1 LQYFRDLIVK
11 AGLQKPSP
19 FVNRT
24 TKTYLLLL
32 SLVVLLIG
40 CTTKKDGFAYRAY
53 HNTTAHFNGH
63 FNSNENMKKGQ
74 KKLADAQVEDYDLIL
89 PIFIYGTDETAKS
102 AYPEMEK
109 SIEKSEKV
117 IRRHTIKDEGK
128 KEKKHPEFNKWIDE
142 NYMLVGQAHF
152 YKRNYGRSEEVFQFV
167 TRKYKGP
174 AAQITAHTWLAR
186 TLIAKE
192 DYSRAL
198 QMLNR
203 VEPDGDIPED
213 LKADYFLVFADLY
226 LHQDKLEN
234 AAEKMEEALKH
245 IEKKKD
251 RARPHFILAQ
261 IYAQLNKSTEA
272 ALNYDMVLK
281 SHPPYEL
288 AFYSKIN
295 KALSYNRRG
304 GSSDEIKKELM
315 KMLRDEKNKSYRDQI
330 YYALGDVALEEQ
342 QRDQA
347 IFYFEESLKANKDN
361 AKQRAKTFLRLADL
375 YFDQRQYQDA
385 QAAYDSTFKRIDEK
399 HPRYREIKARA
410 ESLNELVKYINTI
423 ELNDSL
429 IVLCAKS
436 DAEIEKALEE
446 AVRQKQ
452 QEADAKREADERAA
466 QEAAANAAST
476 GGISGTFWCYNQQ
489 LRDKGKQNFT
499 ATWGDRPLKDN
510 WRLQSR
516 LSQSFGS
523 PDESQITASETTTNE
538 SGEIID
544 PYKVPTADELRAQ
557 LPCGNDAKMKEAVV
571 ASAEAYYQLGVI
583 YKENLDDEDNAIS
596 SWELLIKNMEESDFH
611 PVTHY
616 QLFRT
621 WLSKEQL
628 SNYKKNPFCGSCDSK
643 YWASQIKER
652 YPNSEWSKLVDNPE
666 YLDMK
671 EIKEKEEREAYEM
684 AYRTYADRNY
694 PEVITLC
701 TNVINTQPENHL
713 LCKYR
718 LLRAVCVGYTDAA
731 YGIKE
736 NYQKELNAIK
746 DNCGGSDEAKRAEEL
761 LKALVQEGAPS
772 APEEPKKDESGDQSN
787 PTPPLPTPEI
797 TFTFEEGAEHY
808 FAVVMPIQGTDVNK
822 TKANI
827 ADFNTENFAS
837 AALKVTNNLLDKNQ
851 HIILVKPFKGMALA
865 QDYMGAFTG
874 GSSKLAD
881 INSAGYTMFLISKQN
896 YIALFKSKNLEG
908 YLQFYNSNY

>member
-1 LQYFRDLIVK
+1 MNRITK
-11 AGLQKPSP
+11 A
-19 FVNRT
+19 
-24 TKTYLLLL
+24 YLLFI
-32 SLVVLLIG
+32 SLVIVLIG

-63 FNSNENMKKGQ
+63 FNSGENMKKGQ
-74 KKLADAQVEDYDLIL
+74 QKLTDAQVEDYDLIL
-89 PIFIYGTDETAKS
+89 PIFIYGTAETAKS

-142 NYMLVGQAHF
+142 NYMLIGQAHF
-152 YKRNYGRSEEVFQFV
+152 YKRNYIKSEEVFQFV
-167 TRKYKGP
+167 ARKYKSP
-174 AAQITAHTWLAR
+174 ASQITAQTWLAR

-203 VEPDGDIPED
+203 VEPDGDVPEK
-213 LKADYFLVFADLY
+213 LKADYYLVFADLY
-226 LHQDKLEN
+226 LHQDKLES

-245 IEKKKD
+245 IDKKKD

-304 GSSDEIKKELM
+304 GGSDEIKKELM
-315 KMLRDEKNKSYRDQI
+315 KMLRDEKNKNYRDQI

-361 AKQRAKTFLRLADL
+361 SKQRAKTFLRLADL

-399 HPRYREIKARA
+399 HVRYREIKARA
-410 ESLNELVKYINTI
+410 ESLNELVKFIETI

-436 DAEIEKALEE
+436 DAEIEKVLAE

-452 QEADAKREADERAA
+452 QEADEKREADERAA
-466 QEAAANAAST
+466 QEAAANAAAT
-476 GGISGTFWCYNQQ
+476 GGISGTFWCYNAQ
-489 LRDKGKQNFT
+489 LREKGQQNFVN
-499 ATWGDRPLKDN
+499 TWSDRPLKDN

-516 LSQSFGS
+516 LAQSFGA

-538 SGEIID
+538 DGETFD
-544 PYKVPTADELRAQ
+544 PYKVPTAEELKAG
-557 LPCGNDAKMKEAVV
+557 LPCGDDAKMNEAV
-571 ASAEAYYQLGVI
+571 ATTAEAYYQLGVI

-596 SWELLIKNMEESDFH
+596 SWELLIKNMEQSDFH

-628 SNYKKNPFCGSCDSK
+628 SNYKKNPFCSTCDSK
-643 YWASQIKER
+643 YWADQIKEK

-671 EIKEKEEREAYEM
+671 EIKDKEEREAYEM
-684 AYRTYADRNY
+684 AYRTYVDRNY

-701 TNVINTQPENHL
+701 NNVITTQPENHL

-718 LLRAVCVGYTDAA
+718 LLRAVCVGYTDAP

-736 NYQKELNAIK
+736 NYQKELNTIK
-746 DNCGGSDEAKRAEEL
+746 ETCGGTDEAKRAEEL
-761 LKALVQEGAPS
+761 LKSLVQEGPPS
-772 APEEPKKDESGDQSN
+772 APDEPKKDESGNTDN
-787 PTPPLPTPEI
+787 PNPPLPTPEI

-808 FAVVMPIQGTDVNK
+808 FAIIMPIQGTDVNK
-822 TKANI
+822 TKANV

-837 AALKVTNNLLDKNQ
+837 STLKVTNNLLDKNQ
-851 HIILVKPFKGMALA
+851 HIILVKPFKGVTLA
-865 QDYMGAFTG
+865 KDYMNAFQG

-881 INSAGYTMFLISKQN
+881 INAAGYTMFLISKQN

-908 YLQFYNSNY
+908 YLQFYSSNY